1 MSIEFALSPE
11 QRDVQLGARTF
22 AGDAL
27 TGVAD
32 AIAGLPTAEERFDA
46 LRPFYEQVVAA
57 GFLRAIVDPRTDS
70 RSPGFVG
77 AALMVEELMAV
88 DVNVP
93 LTLMSSGLAIAPI
106 LAGATPEQ
114 IERLLAPLRV
124 ETGAPLAGF
133 AFSEV
138 DGTPAW
144 DDPDPGLRT
153 LARREGDEW
162 VINGWKQRTSN
173 GYGWHGAGAD
183 LYTVACRMD
192 LSRPARETMS
202 ILAVPGGA
210 PGIHITGSRD
220 TAGHLAAVSPR
231 IHFDDVRVP
240 VENMI
245 GRPGEGTELITRA
258 FSATA
263 AMVGAMCVGVMR
275 TAFDRTLDF
284 ARTETRAGGRPL
296 IEHQATGYLLADIKT
311 RIEAVRSLTWRACV
325 AIERSGGREF
335 ELAVSN
341 KVYASETAVQVVWDC
356 MRVVGVEAYAAHL
369 PLARL
374 LQDVIAY
381 PLFDGSHAGV
391 RRSHLH
397 SLLRGEGYDSL
408 ASMEIPEAMV
418 AFRSPSS
425 GAVGDALPAP
435 LTRDRSVTTVDDHRG
450 DG

>member
-11 QRDVQLGARTF
+11 QRDVQLGARAF
-22 AGDAL
+22 AREVLA
-27 TGVAD
+27 GVAD
-32 AIAGLPTAEERFDA
+32 AIAGLPTPEERFDA

-57 GFLRAIVDPRTDS
+57 GFLRAVVDPAADGS
-70 RSPGFVG
+70 GPGFVG

-93 LTLMSSGLAIAPI
+93 LTLMSNGLAIDPI
-106 LAGATPEQ
+106 VAGATPEQ

-124 ETGAPLAGF
+124 DTGAPLAGF

-138 DGTPAW
+138 DGTANW
-144 DDPDPGLRT
+144 DDPDPDAGLRT
-153 LARREGDEW
+153 VARREGDHW
-162 VINGWKQRTSN
+162 VINGWKQYTTN

-183 LYTVACRMD
+183 LYTVVCRTD

-202 ILAVPGGA
+202 IIAVPGGA

-240 VENMI
+240 VDNMI
-245 GRPGEGTELITRA
+245 GAPGDGMELITRA
-258 FSATA
+258 FSTTA
-263 AMVGAMCVGVMR
+263 AVVGAMCVGVMR
-275 TAFDRTLDF
+275 AAFDCALRF
-284 ARTETRAGGRPL
+284 ARTEKRAGSVPI
-296 IEHQATGYLLADIKT
+296 IEHQAIGYLLADIKM

-325 AIERSGGREF
+325 AIERSGGRES

-356 MRVVGVEAYAAHL
+356 MRVVGVEAYSVHL
-369 PLARL
+369 PLASL

-381 PLFDGSHAGV
+381 PLFDGSNMGV
-391 RRSHLH
+391 RRRHLH
-397 SLLRGEGYDSL
+397 GLLCDERYDAL

-418 AFRSPSS
+418 AAASP
-425 GAVGDALPAP
+425 L
-435 LTRDRSVTTVDDHRG
+435 
-450 DG
+450 